1 MRKRICLL
9 GDKALKDE
17 VLNRAHESRIIVH
30 PGNIKMYRNLKEY
43 YWWPRMKREIVEYV
57 TKYAICQQAGP
68 LQPLLILEWKWELIT
83 MDFVFELPRSKNN
96 NNAI

>member
-1 MRKRICLL
+1 MLMMRKRICLL

-43 YWWPRMKREIVEYV
+43 Y
-57 TKYAICQQAGP
+57 
-68 LQPLLILEWKWELIT
+68 
-83 MDFVFELPRSKNN
+83 
-96 NNAI
+96 